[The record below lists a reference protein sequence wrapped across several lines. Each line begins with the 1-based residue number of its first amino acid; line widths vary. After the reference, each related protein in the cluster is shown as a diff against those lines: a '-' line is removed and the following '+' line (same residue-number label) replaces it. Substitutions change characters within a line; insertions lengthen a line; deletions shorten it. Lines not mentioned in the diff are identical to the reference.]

1 MTIFLNGM
9 NESYKEIGLDNYFPE
24 TEQFYK
30 KAIDDINSVLPM
42 QDYDAVLKSIEELGR
57 K

>member
-1 MTIFLNGM
+1 M